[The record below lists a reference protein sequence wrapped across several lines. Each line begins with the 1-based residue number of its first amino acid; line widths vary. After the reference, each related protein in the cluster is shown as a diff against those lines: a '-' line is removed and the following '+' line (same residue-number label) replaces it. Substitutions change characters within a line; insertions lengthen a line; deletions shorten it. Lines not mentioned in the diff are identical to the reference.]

1 MKILVAPLNWGLG
14 HATRCVP
21 LIRKYMTAGHEVV
34 IGGDGESLIWLYRYF
49 PTLRFI
55 ELAPLTIRY
64 SASSSQVG
72 AIIKALPEL
81 IRFSREDYRR
91 LKTIL
96 EAESFDVIISDN
108 RFGLYHKQVY
118 SIYITHQLTIRC
130 PNGLRFLEPLLR
142 RLHQRIYRHYDEV
155 WVPDYED
162 PALSLAGDLTHLLP
176 SNPSKIKYIGP
187 LSRFERCNFHSSSRY
202 QTETVAILSGPEP
215 QRSLLEDQLMARHQP
230 MLIVRGLTT
239 RPFVVLKHDDITLVP
254 WLRDDDLVPVLQQA
268 KKIICRSGYTS
279 IMDLHALGVL
289 DKAELIPTPGQSEQ
303 EYLASLYG
311 TVHA

>member
-1 MKILVAPLNWGLG
+1 MKILIAPLNWGLG

-21 LIRKYMTAGHEVV
+21 IIRKYIEQGHEVV
-34 IGGDGESLIWLYRYF
+34 LGGDGESLIWLYRYF

-55 ELAPLTIRY
+55 ELAPLSIRY

-72 AIIKALPEL
+72 AILKAIPEL
-81 IRFSREDYRR
+81 IRFSREDHRR

-108 RFGLYHKQVY
+108 RFGLYDKRVT

-130 PNGLRFLEPLLR
+130 PRRLRFMEPLLR
-142 RLHQRIYRHYDEV
+142 RIHRYIYRHYDEI

-162 PALSLAGDLTHLLP
+162 PTCALAGDLSHLLP
-176 SNPSKIKYIGP
+176 SNSEKIKYIGP
-187 LSRFERCNFHSSSRY
+187 LSRFEGYTITNPTPYHA
-202 QTETVAILSGPEP
+202 EIVAVLSGPEP
-215 QRSLLEDQLMARHQP
+215 QRSILEAQLIARHEP
-230 MLIVRGLTT
+230 MFIVRGLIT
-239 RPFVVLKHDDITLVP
+239 RPFMVLKHGDITLVP
-254 WLRDDDLVPVLQQA
+254 WLKDEDLVPLLQQA

-303 EYLASLYG
+303 EYLATIS
-311 TVHA
+311 HN